1 MLFVLLDCDF
11 ILHYSFFWCCLCS
24 WIVILSYIT
33 VFLMLFVLL
42 DCDFILHYSFSDV
55 VCVAGLWFY
64 LTLQFFLMLF
74 VLLDCDFI
82 LHYSFFWCCL
92 CSWIVILSYITVFLM
107 LFVLL
112 DCDFILH
119 YSFSDVVCVA
129 GLWFYLTLQF
139 FWCCLCCWIV
149 ILSYITVFLMLFVLL
164 DCDFILHYS
173 FSDVVCVAGL
183 WFYPTLQFFWC
194 CLCSWIVI
202 LSYITVF
209 LMLFVLLDCD
219 FILHYSFS
227 DVVCV
232 AGLWFY
238 LTLQFFWCCLCSWIV
253 ILSYITVFLMLFV
266 LLDCDFI
273 LHYSFSDVV
282 CVAGLWF
289 YLTLQFFL
297 MLFVLLDC
305 DFILHY
311 SFSDVVCVAG
321 LWFYLT
327 LQFFWCCLCSWIVIL
342 SYITVFLMLFVLLD
356 CDFILH
362 YSFSDVVCVAGLWF
376 YLTLQFFWC
385 CLCSWIVILSYITVF
400 LMLFV

>member
-11 ILHYSFFWCCLCS
+11 ILHYSFSDVVCVAGLWFYRTLQFFWCCLCCWIVILSYITVFLMLFVLLDCDFILHYSFSDVVCVAGLWFYLTLQFFWCCLCS

-64 LTLQFFLMLF
+64 LTLQFF
-74 VLLDCDFI
+74 
-82 LHYSFFWCCL
+82 WCCL
-92 CSWIVILSYITVFLM
+92 CCWIVILSYITVFLM

-253 ILSYITVFLMLFV
+253 ILLYITVFLMLFV
-266 LLDCDFI
+266 
-273 LHYSFSDVV
+273 
-282 CVAGLWF
+282 
-289 YLTLQFFL
+289 
-297 MLFVLLDC
+297 
-305 DFILHY
+305 
-311 SFSDVVCVAG
+311 
-321 LWFYLT
+321 
-327 LQFFWCCLCSWIVIL
+327 
-342 SYITVFLMLFVLLD
+342 
-356 CDFILH
+356 
-362 YSFSDVVCVAGLWF
+362 
-376 YLTLQFFWC
+376 
-385 CLCSWIVILSYITVF
+385 
-400 LMLFV
+400 

>member
-11 ILHYSFFWCCLCS
+11 ILHYSFSDVVCVAGLWFYLTLQFFWCCLCSWIVILSYITVFSDVVCVAGLWFYLTLQFLSDVVCVAGLWFYLTLQFFWCCLCSWIVILSYITVFLMLFVLLDCDFILTLQFFWCCLCS

-64 LTLQFFLMLF
+64 L
-74 VLLDCDFI
+74 
-82 LHYSFFWCCL
+82 
-92 CSWIVILSYITVFLM
+92 
-107 LFVLL
+107 
-112 DCDFILH
+112 
-119 YSFSDVVCVA
+119 
-129 GLWFYLTLQF
+129 
-139 FWCCLCCWIV
+139 
-149 ILSYITVFLMLFVLL
+149 
-164 DCDFILHYS
+164 
-173 FSDVVCVAGL
+173 
-183 WFYPTLQFFWC
+183 TLQFFWC

-376 YLTLQFFWC
+376 YLTLHFFWC
-385 CLCSWIVILSYITVF
+385 CLCCWIVILSVF

>member
-11 ILHYSFFWCCLCS
+11 ILHYSFFWCCLCC

-74 VLLDCDFI
+74 VL
-82 LHYSFFWCCL
+82 
-92 CSWIVILSYITVFLM
+92 
-107 LFVLL
+107 
-112 DCDFILH
+112 
-119 YSFSDVVCVA
+119 
-129 GLWFYLTLQF
+129 Q
-139 FWCCLCCWIV
+139 
-149 ILSYITVFLMLFVLL
+149 

-194 CLCSWIVI
+194 CLCCWIVI

-289 YLTLQFFL
+289 YP
-297 MLFVLLDC
+297 
-305 DFILHY
+305 
-311 SFSDVVCVAG
+311 
-321 LWFYLT
+321 T

-342 SYITVFLMLFVLLD
+342 SYITVFLMLFV
-356 CDFILH
+356 
-362 YSFSDVVCVAGLWF
+362 
-376 YLTLQFFWC
+376 
-385 CLCSWIVILSYITVF
+385 
-400 LMLFV
+400 

>member
-376 YLTLQFFWC
+376 YLTLQFF
-385 CLCSWIVILSYITVF
+385 